1 MDRSLAI
8 QSTSLTRVGP
18 DVVAGRQIRR
28 QCREPQGM
36 MRGMMLTPPDHEAI
50 AAEALAA
57 MDSARQIAPFS
68 ERYPGLGI
76 EDAYRIAARLCAL
89 RTARGERVI
98 GRKIG
103 FTNRTIWADYGVHA
117 PNWGFVFDTTV
128 RDLPPPRQAAQHPFT
143 LAPFAEP
150 RIEPEIVFRLAA
162 APSPEMDEEALF
174 GCIDWVAQG
183 FEIVHSVFPGWKFA
197 PADTVIANGL
207 HGALLLAP
215 RHPAGLGSAADW
227 ISNLAGFEIDL
238 LRDGTVVDRGH
249 SANVLD
255 GPLSAL
261 RHLVGLLARDPTSP
275 LLAIG
280 DIVTTG
286 TLTRA
291 LPILPGES
299 WSTTLHGIELG
310 GRPVWFS

>member
-1 MDRSLAI
+1 MAL
-8 QSTSLTRVGP
+8 
-18 DVVAGRQIRR
+18 
-28 QCREPQGM
+28 PQLPGM
-36 MRGMMLTPPDHEAI
+36 MRGMTLAPPDHEAI

-57 MDSARQIAPFS
+57 MDDARQIAPFS
-68 ERYPGLGI
+68 ARYPGLTLD
-76 EDAYRIAARLCAL
+76 DAYRISARLCAL
-89 RTARGERVI
+89 RMARGERVV

-103 FTNRTIWADYGVHA
+103 FTNRTIWAEYAVYA
-117 PNWGFVFDTTV
+117 PMWGFVFDTSM
-128 RDLPPPRQAAQHPFT
+128 RDLPPPRQAAQYPVV

-162 APSPEMDEEALF
+162 APSPDMDESALF

-183 FEIVHSVFPGWKFA
+183 FEIVQSVFPGWKFA
-197 PADTVIANGL
+197 PADTVIVNGL

-215 RHPAGLGSAADW
+215 RRPAAFGSATDW
-227 ISNLAGFEIDL
+227 VSNLAGFRIEL

-249 SANVLD
+249 AANVLE

-261 RHLVGLLARDPTSP
+261 RHLVGLLARDPVNSP
-275 LLAIG
+275 LATG

-291 LPILPGES
+291 FPILPGES

-310 GRPVWFS
+310 GWPVWFA